1 MIQMTYH
8 TINYLF
14 FIPEEVINEIK
25 TELDYVGSKN
35 LNITKCEEFAV
46 SYNLTDKPMIFK
58 VHITGLTVFK
68 SLECLHWNLYFF
80 CSRVVAVAE
89 DTRNLGIII
98 KHAYKNAQP
107 VKLTSLANFG
117 KPSGT
122 GTKNGFK
129 KIINKNIFQTR
140 QMF

>member
-46 SYNLTDKPMIFK
+46 SYNLTDKPMIFN
-58 VHITGLTVFK
+58 VHITGLTVF
-68 SLECLHWNLYFF
+68 LNVYIATYIPF
-80 CSRVVAVAE
+80 APA
-89 DTRNLGIII
+89 
-98 KHAYKNAQP
+98 
-107 VKLTSLANFG
+107 
-117 KPSGT
+117 
-122 GTKNGFK
+122 
-129 KIINKNIFQTR
+129 
-140 QMF
+140 

>member
-1 MIQMTYH
+1 MTYH

-35 LNITKCEEFAV
+35 LNIRKCEEFAV

-68 SLECLHWNLYFF
+68 SLECLHCNLYFF
-80 CSRVVAVAE
+80 CSSVVAVAE

-117 KPSGT
+117 RPSGT
-122 GTKNGFK
+122 GTENDFK

-140 QMF
+140 RMY